1 MFLTA
6 DNKLKTKWLIW
17 GGVITAVLV
26 ALGIT
31 WFDKPLYIFMRGFD
45 CRAWKLFD
53 YIFDVKIWLLLTG
66 ILLLVVFVKKTQNS
80 GIKYKNEK
88 NNFSLVVVVKDFMN
102 KVKTNY
108 AFLIFSSVLSAGVVA
123 KILKILI
130 GRYRPIFFEALDMTG
145 FRPFSFD
152 WAFNSM
158 PSGHAAA
165 TFAGLVMA
173 GMLVPKF
180 KPLTWSIAIIVGIS
194 RIAYGAHWPTDVILG
209 AFIGMVAADI
219 IKWLAFRHK

>member
-1 MFLTA
+1 MQ
-6 DNKLKTKWLIW
+6 
-17 GGVITAVLV
+17 
-26 ALGIT
+26 
-31 WFDKPLYIFMRGFD
+31 
-45 CRAWKLFD
+45 
-53 YIFDVKIWLLLTG
+53 
-66 ILLLVVFVKKTQNS
+66 KKTQKS

-165 TFAGLVMA
+165 TFAGLVMV

-194 RIAYGAHWPTDVILG
+194 RIAYGAHWPSDVILG

>member
-1 MFLTA
+1 MFLTH

-17 GGVITAVLV
+17 GGVITALLV
-26 ALGIT
+26 VLGIA
-31 WFDKPLYIFMRGFD
+31 WFDKPLYIFMRRFD
-45 CRAWKLFD
+45 CSLWRIFD
-53 YIFDVKIWLLLTG
+53 YIFDAKMWLILMGVLLL
-66 ILLLVVFVKKTQNS
+66 LVFVKKTQNS
-80 GIKYKNEK
+80 GIKYKNAK
-88 NNFSLVVVVKDFMN
+88 NKFSLVSVVKDFMG

-123 KILKILI
+123 KILKICI
-130 GRYRPIFFEALDMTG
+130 GRFRPIFFEALDITG

-173 GMLVPKF
+173 GMLAPKI
-180 KPLTWSIAIIVGIS
+180 KPVTWTLAVFVGIS

-219 IKWLAFRHK
+219 IKWLAFRRK